1 MPYKV
6 NVIIG
11 PTKISTTAMAGYEWE
26 RLVTHDEG
34 SVHMIHCEIE
44 TSIWPI
50 GIRNSAGS

>member
-11 PTKISTTAMAGYEWE
+11 LTKISTTAMAGYEWE